1 MSVLLTLT
9 RIVQSA
15 VEADS
20 PAVQVNCIVDGIQR
34 EMAVDVCSLFLAN
47 DQEELVLVASHGLG
61 SAAVGRAAIPF
72 DKGLVGEVAATR
84 HPVNIVDP
92 AAHPEFHYVAGTM
105 VDQYRSFCA
114 VPRVGP
120 GGVIGVLPA
129 PPRAPYL
136 LC

>member
-34 EMAVDVCSLFLAN
+34 EMGVDVCSLFLAN

-61 SAAVGRAAIPF
+61 NAAVGRAAVPLG
-72 DKGLVGEVAATR
+72 KGLVGEVAATR
-84 HPVNIVDP
+84 HPVNVVEP
-92 AAHPEFHYVAGTM
+92 AGHPAFHYVAGSKEE
-105 VDQYRSFCA
+105 QFRSFCA
-114 VPRVGP
+114 VPLVRA
-120 GGVIGVLPA
+120 GGVIGF
-129 PPRAPYL
+129 
-136 LC
+136 

>member
-92 AAHPEFHYVAGTM
+92 AAHPAFHYVAGSKEE
-105 VDQYRSFCA
+105 QYRSFCA
-114 VPRVGP
+114 VPLVRA
-120 GGVIGVLPA
+120 GGVIGVLA
-129 PPRAPYL
+129 VQRRAPEVL
-136 LC
+136 S